1 MLSIGYIANPPL
13 YMQSFQTTTDITMKS
28 NWTNEGGIKQDG
40 AKPSMSLL
48 DRTALEQ
55 IVKVLDFGA
64 NKYDAHNW
72 RKGIRYTRLI
82 DAMLRHIHA
91 YNDGENLDPESGL
104 SHMAH
109 VGCCVMFLLWMEQNR
124 QDLDDR
130 HHIKKALGQIEHEI
144 SELIHGPRSQDMS
157 DYVEASHDKH

>member
-1 MLSIGYIANPPL
+1 
-13 YMQSFQTTTDITMKS
+13 MQS
-28 NWTNEGGIKQDG
+28 NWLNENGIKRDTG
-40 AKPSMSLL
+40 KPSLSLL

-55 IVKVLDFGA
+55 ISKVLDFGA
-64 NKYDAHNW
+64 EKYDAHNW

-91 YNDGENLDPESGL
+91 FNDGENTDPESGL

-109 VGCCVMFLLWMEQNR
+109 VGCCVMFLLWMEKNR

-130 HHIKKALGQIEHEI
+130 HNMAKALGQIEHEL
-144 SELIHGPRSQDMS
+144 SELIHGPRTSDMLA
-157 DYVEASHDKH
+157 VAEASDGQS